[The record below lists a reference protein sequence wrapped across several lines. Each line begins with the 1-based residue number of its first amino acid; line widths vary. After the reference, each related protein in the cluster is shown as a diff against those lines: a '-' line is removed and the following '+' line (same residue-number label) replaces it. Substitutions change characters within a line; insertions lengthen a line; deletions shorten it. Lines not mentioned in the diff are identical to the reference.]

1 MLKKFFAAAI
11 VCLLVMSLQVVHA
24 EEQIDWNS
32 VPQFNTKAEVAAY
45 IENGRRQGQMDF
57 YFVLT
62 SVTISTDKEKGIKEI
77 LALNEEFINEIAL
90 APVGNLSGEYGTG
103 HFLYEIVME
112 YPGNHVA
119 NAYLSGNTQGLTTD
133 EMQLYNVA
141 VSIANEANRLSSPLE
156 RELYLYK
163 ELCNRYTYYD
173 EKILFTED
181 GNPKRLF
188 TAIGALIDGKANCG
202 GFADAFY
209 MLGRMCGLNVGRIG
223 GYIKENGK
231 PVRHGWNTITFDD
244 GKTYCVDVTNGSSM
258 KNLYLFN
265 APLKIMKNTHRC
277 NWDLIPN
284 LQRDIDER
292 YGERLQAQ

>member
-1 MLKKFFAAAI
+1 MIRKFFAAVIIA
-11 VCLLVMSLQVVHA
+11 VFVLSLQVVQA
-24 EEQIDWNS
+24 EEQIDWSS
-32 VPQFNTKAEVAAY
+32 VPQFATKAEVAAY
-45 IENGRRQGQMDF
+45 IENGRRQGQTDF

-62 SVTISTDKEKGIKEI
+62 SVKISDDKEKGIKEI

-90 APVGNLSGEYGTG
+90 APIGNLSGEYGTS
-103 HFLYEIVME
+103 HFLYEIVTE
-112 YPGNHVA
+112 YPGNRVA
-119 NAYLSGNTQGLTTD
+119 NAYLSGNAQGLTAD

-141 VSIANEANRLSSPLE
+141 VSIVSEANKSSSPLE

-163 ELCNRYTYYD
+163 ELCNRCTYYD

-188 TAIGALIDGKANCG
+188 TAIGALIDGKANCS

-209 MLGRMCGLNVGRIG
+209 MLGRMCGLNVSRIG
-223 GYIKENGK
+223 GTVKENGK
-231 PVRHGWNTITFDD
+231 PEKHGWNTITFGD
-244 GKTYCVDVTNGSSM
+244 GKAYCVDVTNGSSM

-277 NWDLIPN
+277 NWSLIPN